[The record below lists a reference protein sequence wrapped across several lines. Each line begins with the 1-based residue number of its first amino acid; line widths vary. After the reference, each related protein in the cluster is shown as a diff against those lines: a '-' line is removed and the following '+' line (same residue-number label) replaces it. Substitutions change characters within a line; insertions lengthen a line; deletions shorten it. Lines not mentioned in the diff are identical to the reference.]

1 MSLNIVCLIVY
12 IVVGMYLANY
22 WFKKEFQEDYNT
34 LSQNGEVEAGMVS
47 LLLLF
52 MTILWPLKLV
62 YNLVKYR
69 RV

>member
-1 MSLNIVCLIVY
+1 MC
-12 IVVGMYLANY
+12 LANM
-22 WFKKEFQEDYNT
+22 WFNKEFGEEYKT
-34 LSQNGEVEAGMVS
+34 LSENGKVETGTVS

-62 YNLVKYR
+62 YNLVRYR